1 MGLFGGIGNAIGSAV
16 GAIGGSLVSG
26 IFNSNEADKNR
37 KWQSDMSNTSYQR
50 AVADMKAAGLNPM
63 LAIASPGGFGGA
75 STPSGSQASI
85 SNVDFSSMINA
96 LTNARAQNSQADLNN
111 TAARL
116 NEQKAI
122 TEEVARREKE
132 VDILLKGSQVET
144 EAFKQNYLSAQ
155 TKTEK
160 EKILNMYVERN
171 NLDANTKKAIA
182 SAMLDIEELET
193 RKKDYGRTEA
203 GLKDKHEANTHS
215 TLTSTIGTQVDRTVR
230 GVKEF
235 FRDIGDSFKETN
247 ARPKSRDRR
256 E

>member
-1 MGLFGGIGNAIGSAV
+1 MGLFGGIGNAFGSAV

-26 IFNSNEADKNR
+26 IFNKNEAEKNR
-37 KWQSDMSNTSYQR
+37 DWQTNMANTSYQR
-50 AVADMKAAGLNPM
+50 AVEDMKAAGLNPM
-63 LAIASPGGFGGA
+63 LAISSPGGFGGA
-75 STPSGSQASI
+75 STPSGAQASI
-85 SNVDFSSMINA
+85 SNVDFSAMINA
-96 LTNARAQNSQADLNN
+96 LTNVRAQNSQADLND

-132 VDILLKGSQVET
+132 VNILLKGSQVET
-144 EAFKQNYLSAQ
+144 ETFKQNYLAAQ
-155 TKTEK
+155 TNSEK
-160 EKILNMYVERN
+160 EKILNMYAVRN

-203 GLKDKHEANTHS
+203 GLKDRHEANTHS
-215 TLTSTIGTQVDRTVR
+215 SLTSAIGTQVDRTVR

-235 FRDIGDSFKETN
+235 FSDIGDSFKKIN